1 MSKKIDN
8 IVRHAEVSEKA
19 IERYLAACV
28 KELGG
33 ICLKYAN
40 AGMVG
45 YPDRICLLP
54 GGVTVW
60 VELKSK
66 GESVKPIQRV
76 RIEQLERIGHKVHVC
91 DSKEKIDE
99 VLEPYKN

>member
-1 MSKKIDN
+1 M
-8 IVRHAEVSEKA
+8 
-19 IERYLAACV
+19 AACV

-60 VELKSK
+60 VELKK
-66 GESVKPIQRV
+66 QGEKSQRLLQGI
-76 RIEQLERIGHKVHVC
+76 RFQQMASIGHP
-91 DSKEKIDE
+91 STYAPASPI
-99 VLEPYKN
+99 